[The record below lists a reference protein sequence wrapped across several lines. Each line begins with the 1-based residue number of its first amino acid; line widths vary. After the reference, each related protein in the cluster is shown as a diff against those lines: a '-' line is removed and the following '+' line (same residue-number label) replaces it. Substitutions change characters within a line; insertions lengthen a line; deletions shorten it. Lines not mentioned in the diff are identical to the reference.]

1 MSSRINSQGTRRLVA
16 LDAARGLAVIGMF
29 LQHFTSN
36 NVIASIVSGNTMIL
50 FILCSG
56 ISYSIM
62 TQRMIEKGEEMAAF
76 RAQMLARA
84 IFIDL
89 IGYLLIMLNGP
100 FSVILPA
107 YATLFV
113 LALVLVR
120 CSRRTLFTIS
130 VVLLVAG
137 PPLMIVGGSV
147 LSEAYFLGDI
157 AGGPLSALGVA
168 PVFVAGMVIGRL
180 NLHSMRNA
188 TWLTVTGI
196 IMLVISKLFS
206 TSVLPGLSQSFEK
219 WLLDYT
225 NIATTQPD
233 PYAIWPHNVAP
244 PLWQMLLTSGPQSG
258 STFQLLIG
266 LGTSLLVLGLT
277 CLIAKKGAAILKPFA
292 AVGQVA
298 LTLYAAQFVLA
309 WVLIIAGMNYNIG
322 EIPFGGVI
330 VVLITLIAGGLLVRF
345 SISPLETMMR
355 RFDRLFS
362 GFQPAAGPVPVQ
374 SSNIS

>member
-1 MSSRINSQGTRRLVA
+1 
-16 LDAARGLAVIGMF
+16 MF

-36 NVIASIVSGNTMIL
+36 DVIASIVSGNTMIL

-62 TQRMIEKGEEMAAF
+62 TQRMIEKGVEMAAF

-100 FSVILPA
+100 FGVILPA

-130 VVLLVAG
+130 LVLLVAG
-137 PPLMIVGGSV
+137 PPLMILGGSV

-180 NLHSMRNA
+180 NLHSLRNA
-188 TWLTVTGI
+188 TWLIISGI
-196 IMLVISKLFS
+196 ILLVISKLFS
-206 TSVLPGLSQSFEK
+206 NRVLMGWPI
-219 WLLDYT
+219 LLR
-225 NIATTQPD
+225 N
-233 PYAIWPHNVAP
+233 
-244 PLWQMLLTSGPQSG
+244 
-258 STFQLLIG
+258 
-266 LGTSLLVLGLT
+266 
-277 CLIAKKGAAILKPFA
+277 
-292 AVGQVA
+292 
-298 LTLYAAQFVLA
+298 
-309 WVLIIAGMNYNIG
+309 
-322 EIPFGGVI
+322 
-330 VVLITLIAGGLLVRF
+330 
-345 SISPLETMMR
+345 
-355 RFDRLFS
+355 
-362 GFQPAAGPVPVQ
+362 GF
-374 SSNIS
+374 

>member
-1 MSSRINSQGTRRLVA
+1 MSSHINSKGTRRLVA

-36 NVIASIVSGNTMIL
+36 DVIASIVSGNTMIL

-56 ISYSIM
+56 ISFSIM

-100 FSVILPA
+100 FAVILPA

-137 PPLMIVGGSV
+137 PPLMILGGSV
-147 LSEAYFLGDI
+147 LSEAYFLRDI

-180 NLHSMRNA
+180 NLHSLRNA
-188 TWLTVTGI
+188 TWLTISGI
-196 IMLVISKLFS
+196 ILLVISKLFS
-206 TSVLPGLSQSFEK
+206 NRVLPGLSHSFEK
-219 WLLDYT
+219 WFLDYT

-233 PYAIWPHNVAP
+233 PYAIWPHNVAQ
-244 PLWQMLLTSGPQSG
+244 PLWQMLLISDPQSG

-266 LGTSLLVLGLT
+266 LGASLLVLGLT
-277 CLIAKKGAAILKPFA
+277 CMIAKKGATILKPFA

-322 EIPFGGVI
+322 DIPFGDVI

-345 SISPLETMMR
+345 SISPLETLMR

-362 GFQPAAGPVPVQ
+362 GFQPAAGPLPSQ
-374 SSNIS
+374 SSKIS